1 MDRIL
6 PRGPLDEL
14 HGIAVSE
21 SSSCLTKDRVIFK
34 PDLRSTGGVQLCG
47 HSQTL
52 VSSRNRGSTHTTS
65 LSLRLSR
72 PNFFVAAVVFLPHK
86 YDLADD
92 SSVHVRSTVE
102 PSTAILSAAKGLPDK
117 WYYRC
122 LPVTGRTATAPRRTM
137 PDNRRLV
144 DHWTILRKSS
154 FFTAY
159 RRPCLSAPQP
169 LQAVCN

>member
-6 PRGPLDEL
+6 PRGLLDEL
-14 HGIAVSE
+14 HGIAV
-21 SSSCLTKDRVIFK
+21 SSSCLTKDRVIVK

-65 LSLRLSR
+65 LKTLSRLIFSSRLSS
-72 PNFFVAAVVFLPHK
+72 FFRANMH
-86 YDLADD
+86 LADD

-102 PSTAILSAAKGLPDK
+102 PSTAIFVRCQRPARQMVTVAAFRSPAA
-117 WYYRC
+117 
-122 LPVTGRTATAPRRTM
+122 ATTPSRTM

-144 DHWTILRKSS
+144 DHWTTLRKAS

-159 RRPCLSAPQP
+159 RRPCLSAPPP
-169 LQAVCN
+169 LQAVCK